1 MLPDWQNEGEE
12 ETTGVWGRQQKE
24 QWLLNRLFDLAKI
37 KGSNSFEIHLED
49 VQTPIEH
56 LDDPANDF
64 PPTLFFVG
72 EQRAL
77 LDIFALK
84 NIIELLGE
92 GESNTFSVRLIE
104 KAPSSSSMYSQEG
117 YKTLRDV
124 LLDVS
129 LREELLDI
137 IKRAYGV
144 INEREIRRQRHVKID
159 IDERCNGSYQDEKIL
174 LLEELGIAKAD
185 WEKLKTQTHRTVGNR
200 LISVYFDGEKV
211 GDFVDAIIGRKSF
224 INPRALEHVAASVKE
239 LMSGEKWYN
248 FLIEQG
254 VPPTLFPGKPSK
266 KELLYETLLT
276 LCSTGDDRDRK
287 VIENIFSGLVH
298 PLIHGGN
305 EELASRHEW
314 EISKLLKYD
323 GLCLLE
329 GKMKPLD
336 NETKTKI
343 AEIQAALDDE
353 MIDVKTASSMN
364 CSLEELEALGA
375 SRRSYVG
382 QKSQPLKNA
391 QPSNSEP
398 NIQEKIDESDDAIYA
413 KSLSVSDLFFVA
425 KISVSQLYRILQM
438 ACAQPIYI
446 ADEAMNHVYTVYH
459 HYLEIL
465 LIRTE
470 LKEMKEWFAELPE
483 SLLMNYQDYD
493 VAWEHGYQQALS
505 KMQAK
510 IERHLILNPIQDIAN
525 IRVPEHF
532 SALAE
537 HTNKTL
543 SEYADMVK
551 KQFDQMLKRA
561 EKQAKETAPPDTQKT
576 EDKPQSPKI
585 EVHVHNVNS
594 QTVEGGRVANEEVS
608 SPKFPHKLPAGT
620 RWEDVTIKFLDKE
633 NVFIQVKQFKHNA
646 SYQEMGL
653 IGKGKSPNPSEAWN
667 FLIVLA
673 KLNGELAIQDSEA
686 KEKYKKQKEFLTA
699 SLQSYFSLD
708 YDPFFPYKS
717 SLEKKGNS
725 YKIKTTLLPPPSD
738 SKDEAQDQDMEEDVL
753 GIQESLDELATN
765 TYAADD

>member
-1 MLPDWQNEGEE
+1 MLPDWQNEGGE

-56 LDDPANDF
+56 LDDPMNDF

-92 GESNTFSVRLIE
+92 GESNTLSIRLIE

-159 IDERCNGSYQDEKIL
+159 IDERWNGSYQDEKIL

-185 WEKLKTQTHRTVGNR
+185 WEKLKTQTHRTVGSR

-211 GDFVDAIIGRKSF
+211 GDFVDAVIGRKSF
-224 INPRALEHVAASVKE
+224 INPRALEHVAASVKD

-336 NETKTKI
+336 DEAKTKI
-343 AEIQAALDDE
+343 ADIQAAIDDE
-353 MIDVKTASSMN
+353 LIDFKTASSMN

-382 QKSQPLKNA
+382 KTSQPLTKTHPNK
-391 QPSNSEP
+391 SEP
-398 NIQEKIDESDDAIYA
+398 KAPEKESDEMIYA
-413 KSLSVSDLFFVA
+413 KSLSVSSLFFQA
-425 KISVSQLYRILQM
+425 KIAVTQLQRILST
-438 ACAQPIYI
+438 ACVQPIYI
-446 ADEAMNHVYTVYH
+446 PDDAMNHVYTVYH

-465 LIRTE
+465 FIRSE
-470 LKEMKEWFAELPE
+470 LEGLRQEFAQLPE
-483 SLLMNYQDYD
+483 SLLTDFEDYD
-493 VAWEHGYQQALS
+493 VAWEHGYSKSLS
-505 KMQAK
+505 RIKAK
-510 IERHLILNPIQDIAN
+510 VEQFLILNPIEDPKSIH
-525 IRVPEHF
+525 VPTHLE
-532 SALAE
+532 SLGE
-537 HTNKTL
+537 HTNTVL
-543 SEYADMVK
+543 LEYSNLVK
-551 KQFDQMLKRA
+551 NHFDKMLQSAEKRA
-561 EKQAKETAPPDTQKT
+561 KEITPVNPPKVQEKPEL
-576 EDKPQSPKI
+576 PKV
-585 EVHVHNVNS
+585 EVIVYNTNS
-594 QTVEGGRVANEEVS
+594 QTIQASEPSNEKGS

-620 RWEDVTIKFLDKE
+620 RWEDITIKFLDEESILILVNK
-633 NVFIQVKQFKHNA
+633 FKIKTN
-646 SYQEMGL
+646 YQEMGFT
-653 IGKGKSPNPSEAWN
+653 GKGKNPNPSEAWA
-667 FLIVLA
+667 FLKVLA
-673 KLNGELAIQDSEA
+673 RLNGELAIKDAEA
-686 KEKYKKQKEFLTA
+686 RDKYKKQKELLAKSF
-699 SLQSYFSLD
+699 QSYFSLD

-717 SLEKKGNS
+717 SPEKEGNS
-725 YKIKTTLLPPPSD
+725 YKVKVTLIPLPSSPQDVVRDEDED
-738 SKDEAQDQDMEEDVL
+738 SL
-753 GIQESLDELATN
+753 GIQESLDEFAPQ
-765 TYAADD
+765 TYTDDE